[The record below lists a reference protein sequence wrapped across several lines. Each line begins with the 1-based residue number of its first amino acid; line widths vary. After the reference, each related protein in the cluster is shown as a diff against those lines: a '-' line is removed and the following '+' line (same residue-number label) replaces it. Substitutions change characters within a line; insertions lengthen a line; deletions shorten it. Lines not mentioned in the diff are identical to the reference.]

1 MAGKKWLTSEWS
13 SRALRA
19 RLANGG
25 AVCSRLIRGVMLD
38 SKGKAVPPPSLCS
51 LFEQAGWL
59 PERQV
64 PVSSRVP
71 SNHPAL
77 AILSAFASL
86 KVGST
91 GAGLECA
98 ASDIEF
104 QDEDSHTA
112 SEERWGQYLG
122 SQLIFVG
129 YQHNGH
135 GALFIDSRGR
145 VFGESLIHE
154 AFWLDGE
161 DVWIGVENVLLG
173 RRSRP
178 ILYPSQ
184 SSVSLYGELYTR
196 GDPRIFLP

>member
-1 MAGKKWLTSEWS
+1 
-13 SRALRA
+13 
-19 RLANGG
+19 
-25 AVCSRLIRGVMLD
+25 MLD
-38 SKGKAVPPPSLCS
+38 SVREAVPPPSLCS

-59 PERQV
+59 PGRHV

-71 SNHPAL
+71 GNHPAQAVL
-77 AILSAFASL
+77 ASFSGLT
-86 KVGST
+86 VGSSS
-91 GAGLECA
+91 AGIECA

-104 QDEDSHTA
+104 RDEGSQITA
-112 SEERWGQYLG
+112 EARWGQYLN

-129 YQHNGH
+129 YQHNEH

-161 DVWIGVENVLLG
+161 DVWTRKENVLLG

-178 ILYPSQ
+178 ILHPSQ
-184 SSVSLYGELYTR
+184 NSVSLYGEIYTR